1 MGTFWSIVNALGPL
15 AGLIAILSFATW
27 VVSLGRRVKRLE
39 TLVDHSS
46 ESHKKEGR

>member
-27 VVSLGRRVKRLE
+27 VVS
-39 TLVDHSS
+39 T
-46 ESHKKEGR
+46 ESHKKEVR